1 MKGTRLSDSWKP
13 NNGDRDYG
21 HALFLTDA
29 QINDMAEDMRLW
41 AGANANRQV
50 ARKADWSL
58 TFKGWMRRE
67 AKRGYGNGQG
77 RPSAL
82 QDDSKSI
89 SRAAERLAQAAERG
103 EFSFGP
109 RPTGRPAESETNFR
123 LLPKG

>member
-1 MKGTRLSDSWKP
+1 
-13 NNGDRDYG
+13 
-21 HALFLTDA
+21 
-29 QINDMAEDMRLW
+29 MAEDMRLW

-82 QDDSKSI
+82 QDDSESI

-109 RPTGRPAESETNFR
+109 QPTDVLRKAKQIFACYRKDEAHDPEMYAAAVAA
-123 LLPKG
+123 LLSGYPQYVVD